1 MTIIDLK
8 CGDSAIIE
16 HVGGTGALRD
26 RLLDMGL
33 TPGTLIYLRKL
44 APMGDPIQIA
54 LRGYELTIRK
64 ADAGRIE
71 VASILEQSLNP
82 FQSCD
87 GDCASCGAEEK

>member
-1 MTIIDLK
+1 MK
-8 CGDSAIIE
+8 CGDNATIE

-33 TPGTLIYLRKL
+33 TPGTLIYLRKT
-44 APMGDPIQIA
+44 APMGDPIQLA

-71 VASILEQSLNP
+71 VVSMPEQSLNP
-82 FQSCD
+82 FKSCD
-87 GDCASCGAEEK
+87 GDCASCAEEM